1 MNEDS
6 RQEERIRRCFL
17 EAFVPKRHR
26 VGNQTPT
33 DRDRHRCVVDVLEF
47 RTVSSIG
54 PSDVMAVSGSVD
66 PLADP
71 G

>member
-1 MNEDS
+1 
-6 RQEERIRRCFL
+6 L
-17 EAFVPKRHR
+17 KRLYQNGIELVTR
-26 VGNQTPT
+26 LRPIATVT
-33 DRDRHRCVVDVLEF
+33 DVYVVDVLEF